1 MIKQGI
7 SNFFKN
13 LKYFFTPLGALALGL
28 IFGLSVLIPG
38 IISSVSTLA
47 NDVQTILSDTTI
59 DFSALK
65 ESVLSA
71 IQSLD
76 WNNPWDA
83 IGTMINSDWL
93 MNTLNDCKRY

>member
-13 LKYFFTPLGALALGL
+13 LKYFFTPLGTLALGL
-28 IFGLSVLIPG
+28 IFGLSVAIPRTV
-38 IISSVSTLA
+38 SSVSDFA
-47 NDVQTILSDTTI
+47 GSVQSILSDTTI
-59 DFSALK
+59 DFSTLK

-76 WNNPWDA
+76 WGNPWE
-83 IGTMINSDWL
+83 S
-93 MNTLNDCKRY
+93 KK

>member
-7 SNFFKN
+7 INFFKN

-59 DFSALK
+59 DFTAL
-65 ESVLSA
+65 ENSIISA

-76 WNNPWDA
+76 WSNPWE
-83 IGTMINSDWL
+83 S
-93 MNTLNDCKRY
+93 KK

>member
-28 IFGLSVLIPG
+28 IFGLSVAIPRTV
-38 IISSVSTLA
+38 SSVSDFA
-47 NDVQTILSDTTI
+47 GSVQSILSDTTI
-59 DFSALK
+59 DFTAL
-65 ESVLSA
+65 ENSIISA

-76 WNNPWDA
+76 WSTPLDA
-83 IGTMINSDWL
+83 IGTMINSD
-93 MNTLNDCKRY
+93 

>member
-7 SNFFKN
+7 INFFKN

-47 NDVQTILSDTTI
+47 NDVQIILSDTTI
-59 DFSALK
+59 DFSTFK

-76 WNNPWDA
+76 WGNPWE
-83 IGTMINSDWL
+83 S
-93 MNTLNDCKRY
+93 KK